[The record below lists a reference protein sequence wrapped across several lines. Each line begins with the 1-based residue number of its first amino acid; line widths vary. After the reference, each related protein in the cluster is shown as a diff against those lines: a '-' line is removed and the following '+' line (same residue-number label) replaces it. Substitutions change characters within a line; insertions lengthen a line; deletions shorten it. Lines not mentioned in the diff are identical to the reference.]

1 MRRVLN
7 GLYAAS
13 GALAALF
20 LALIF
25 AVIIVQVAFNTI
37 DRLAGLIYGEAIG
50 LAIPSYA
57 DFAGFFLAAT
67 SFLGLAATLRSGDL
81 IRVNLLLQRLSP
93 GARRMAE
100 LWGTAIGASISAMS
114 TWHAVQLAMD
124 AWRYNELSTGIVAI
138 PMWIPQLSLIL
149 GLAILTIAFV
159 DGFVCCLTRGALV
172 EQPSVAES
180 GVGASAGP
188 AGRES

>member
-1 MRRVLN
+1 MRRILN
-7 GLYAAS
+7 ALYATS

-25 AVIIVQVAFNTI
+25 AVIIVQVAFNAI
-37 DRLAGLIYGEAIG
+37 DRIAGLLFGEAIG

-81 IRVNLLLQRLSP
+81 IRVNLLLQRLGP
-93 GARRMAE
+93 GPRRAIE
-100 LWGTAIGASISAMS
+100 LLGAAIGASISAFA
-114 TWHAVQLAMD
+114 TFYAVQLAMD
-124 AWRYNELSTGIVAI
+124 AIRYNELSTGIIAI

-149 GLAILTIAFV
+149 GLGVLTIAFV
-159 DGFVCCLTRGALV
+159 DGFVCCLRHGTLIEPEESTL
-172 EQPSVAES
+172 EQIDS
-180 GVGASAGP
+180 GSA
-188 AGRES
+188 

>member
-1 MRRVLN
+1 MRRFLG
-7 GLYAAS
+7 GLYRAS

-37 DRLAGLIYGEAIG
+37 DRLAGLILGQAFG

-81 IRVNLLLQRLSP
+81 IRVNLVLQRLGSGP
-93 GARRMAE
+93 RRAIELFGA
-100 LWGTAIGASISAMS
+100 AIGAAISGFA
-114 TWHAVQLAMD
+114 TFYAVHLALD
-124 AWRYNELSTGIVAI
+124 AYRFNELSTGIIAV
-138 PMWIPQLSLIL
+138 PMWIPQLSLII
-149 GLAILTIAFV
+149 GLAVLTIAFV
-159 DGFVCCLTRGALV
+159 DGFICCLRYGTLIEPEESTL
-172 EQPSVAES
+172 EQIGEQST
-180 GVGASAGP
+180 
-188 AGRES
+188 